1 MKILVAVLLQQFN
14 KGSDFA
20 REELANQWAI
30 GLKQGFPTWG
40 TCIPRVT
47 FAYPT
52 GTFKVINR
60 RAKYICI

>member
-47 FAYPT
+47 FAYP
-52 GTFKVINR
+52 NW
-60 RAKYICI
+60 YI